1 MAERQADPELESS
14 TNRWMVAGVVLTVLL
29 FLAFP
34 IFRFYEPAN
43 RAEARE
49 VLIESMVAQG
59 EELYAANC
67 ASCHGDDGE
76 GVDAPALN
84 SQQFLTSVT
93 DEQVS
98 SIIAH
103 GIPGSEMSAYGLD
116 FGGFLTLQQ
125 INGITAFL
133 RSLEEDAPDRPDWR
147 FPGGA
152 HEEEPGNG
160 HDEEEEPGNGHDE
173 EEEPGNGHDE
183 EPEVVE
189 EPEFVAMDAFAAK
202 CAECHGEDLTGL
214 DEDLNDLDGPALGPT
229 SHSLTEPDEHLIEAI
244 TFGRDEMPAFIEE
257 FTEEQIL
264 ALVAYIREVQ
274 AAD

>member
-1 MAERQADPELESS
+1 MAERRADPELESS

-125 INGITAFL
+125 INGIAAFL

-152 HEEEPGNG
+152 HDRRGTRRRPRRRRGTRERPRRRRGTRERPRRRAGGRRGTRIRGDGRIRCEMCGMSRRG
-160 HDEEEEPGNGHDE
+160 
-173 EEEPGNGHDE
+173 
-183 EPEVVE
+183 PEW
-189 EPEFVAMDAFAAK
+189 
-202 CAECHGEDLTGL
+202 
-214 DEDLNDLDGPALGPT
+214 LG
-229 SHSLTEPDEHLIEAI
+229 
-244 TFGRDEMPAFIEE
+244 
-257 FTEEQIL
+257 
-264 ALVAYIREVQ
+264 
-274 AAD
+274 

>member
-152 HEEEPGNG
+152 HEEEPGDG
-160 HDEEEEPGNGHDE
+160 HDEEEPADAHDE
-173 EEEPGNGHDE
+173 E

-189 EPEFVAMDAFAAK
+189 EPEFVAKDEFAAT
-202 CAECHGEDLTGL
+202 CAECHGEDLSGL

-257 FTEEQIL
+257 LTDEQIL

-274 AAD
+274 IAG

>member
-1 MAERQADPELESS
+1 
-14 TNRWMVAGVVLTVLL
+14 
-29 FLAFP
+29 
-34 IFRFYEPAN
+34 
-43 RAEARE
+43 
-49 VLIESMVAQG
+49 
-59 EELYAANC
+59 
-67 ASCHGDDGE
+67 
-76 GVDAPALN
+76 N

-152 HEEEPGNG
+152 HEEEPGDG
-160 HDEEEEPGNGHDE
+160 HDEEEPADAHE
-173 EEEPGNGHDE
+173 EAEEPGNGHDE

-189 EPEFVAMDAFAAK
+189 EPEFVAKDAFAAT
-202 CAECHGEDLTGL
+202 CAECHGEDLSG
-214 DEDLNDLDGPALGPT
+214 LDGPALGPT

-257 FTEEQIL
+257 LTEEQIL
-264 ALVAYIREVQ
+264 GIVAYIREVQ
-274 AAD
+274 AAG

>member
-43 RAEARE
+43 RAEARD

-125 INGITAFL
+125 INAATAFL

-152 HEEEPGNG
+152 HEEEPGDG
-160 HDEEEEPGNGHDE
+160 HDEEEPADAHE
-173 EEEPGNGHDE
+173 EAEEPGNGHDE

-189 EPEFVAMDAFAAK
+189 EPEFVAKDAFAAT
-202 CAECHGEDLTGL
+202 CAECHGEDLSG
-214 DEDLNDLDGPALGPT
+214 LDGPALGPT

-257 FTEEQIL
+257 LTEEQIL
-264 ALVAYIREVQ
+264 GIVAYIREVQ
-274 AAD
+274 AAG